1 MIGPLGFAGKNL
13 SRRGFHAWLA
23 FIGLAA
29 SVAGTSF
36 LLLLGQGLA
45 LKLGVSLSPVGTF
58 GIDWLFFGFLF
69 LSLVLIIIVGALSSS
84 YLVSSMVSQ
93 RTKDIGVIK
102 AAGSLPARLSAYAF
116 SEGILVTLSAC
127 LVGGISALI
136 GFIAW
141 SWPSPNFSGQVGPIA
156 NAGTTVLVIVP
167 LGTVFL
173 SILALR
179 HQLQKILGA
188 NAIGAVSAQLSSLD
202 LTSVGKPLRV
212 SRLGSSFNLATRNV
226 SRDREFS
233 RALVRI
239 IVCIFLTAVVLTGA
253 FVSADTSRSYVE
265 RAMPANTIIVANR
278 QVLGQYTLLGTAF
291 SSATAIPS
299 FNYTNPTYVINGSI
313 VDAFRGISGIQR
325 VDARLFTMSSV
336 NGYVKAH
343 LVTNETSGNYNDV
356 YVLEQYLG
364 TTQALLVGVD
374 PHNVIGNWYTSDGFL
389 APSDPN
395 NTVIAGDS
403 LIGGV
408 VQMPYS
414 LAQIGA
420 LGVRYNVKSA
430 LVDPLNRGRVLYAPV
445 QSLQASLGVDGY
457 NVLLVSTDDSPSTIA
472 AVTQLA
478 AADGLAVSSMN
489 ALRNS
494 NLSFLNDTWAY
505 IFLLP
510 ILTLALTSA
519 MLLGYLTTNFSR
531 RFNDY
536 LILRVLGAR
545 AWYRLRLLLWEGWGL
560 LAICMVISVPLAW
573 VFSIFFILPESVI
586 PVRDLAFS
594 GLVLV
599 VSLSLVSVLSA
610 VIYSRRLTR
619 MTVKDLRL

>member
-1 MIGPLGFAGKNL
+1 
-13 SRRGFHAWLA
+13 
-23 FIGLAA
+23 
-29 SVAGTSF
+29 
-36 LLLLGQGLA
+36 
-45 LKLGVSLSPVGTF
+45 
-58 GIDWLFFGFLF
+58 
-69 LSLVLIIIVGALSSS
+69 
-84 YLVSSMVSQ
+84 
-93 RTKDIGVIK
+93 
-102 AAGSLPARLSAYAF
+102 
-116 SEGILVTLSAC
+116 
-127 LVGGISALI
+127 
-136 GFIAW
+136 
-141 SWPSPNFSGQVGPIA
+141 
-156 NAGTTVLVIVP
+156 
-167 LGTVFL
+167 
-173 SILALR
+173 
-179 HQLQKILGA
+179 
-188 NAIGAVSAQLSSLD
+188 
-202 LTSVGKPLRV
+202 
-212 SRLGSSFNLATRNV
+212 
-226 SRDREFS
+226 
-233 RALVRI
+233 
-239 IVCIFLTAVVLTGA
+239 
-253 FVSADTSRSYVE
+253 
-265 RAMPANTIIVANR
+265 
-278 QVLGQYTLLGTAF
+278 
-291 SSATAIPS
+291 
-299 FNYTNPTYVINGSI
+299 
-313 VDAFRGISGIQR
+313 
-325 VDARLFTMSSV
+325 
-336 NGYVKAH
+336 
-343 LVTNETSGNYNDV
+343 
-356 YVLEQYLG
+356 
-364 TTQALLVGVD
+364 
-374 PHNVIGNWYTSDGFL
+374 VIGNWYTSDGFL

-445 QSLQASLGVDGY
+445 QSLQASLGLDGY